1 MSSNA
6 TTISR
11 PSRLLRFTA
20 ALLLL
25 CGLSLAIPGLL
36 LIALGGSPYY
46 TVAGAGLA
54 VSGILLWRA
63 RMAGAWLFLAV
74 VTGTAVWAFWEAGL
88 DGWALMP
95 RLGLFVLLAL
105 LLAFA
110 LLRNRRKTARSQPK
124 TARSLGVPA
133 ATAVTLLG
141 LTGAAILLMEKQS
154 SVAAIQQGAAPA
166 SMEGEWRF
174 TGGSSRSDRFTGL
187 QQITPGNVSRLKL
200 AWQTHLGMPPGKIPG
215 ALQATPLM
223 VNDRLYMCNMHN
235 EVIALDLETGK
246 PLWRFDPKID
256 MSAVFTGTCR
266 GVAYYEQPGATGL
279 CSTRIISFA
288 IDARMFALDARTG
301 QRCSGFGNN
310 GEVSLL
316 DGMGV
321 TKTGYYYLTSA
332 PVIVRGKVVVGGS
345 VLDGQ
350 ETGEPSG
357 VIRGFDAVT
366 GKFAWAWD
374 MGRSNDHGLPA
385 AGQTYTLGTPNA
397 WAPLTGDEELGL
409 VYAPLGNAT
418 PDYVSVH
425 RSPEMNKYASSVVAI
440 DAETGA
446 LRWYFQ
452 TTHRDV
458 WDYDVAS
465 PPTLMDFPTAQGL
478 RPGLIQPTKRGQ
490 FFVLDRRTGQPLVKT
505 VERPVPQNPVPGE
518 QLSPT
523 QPYPVGMPSF
533 GGERLTEAHMW
544 GLTPFDQL
552 WCRIKFKEARYDGDF
567 TPIGLKPTIVYPGY
581 LGGSE
586 WAGVAVDPERK
597 LMALNVNHF
606 AMYNQMIRR
615 ADADRDNIKPF
626 KAGVAAL
633 NIKAWPQAGTP
644 YATKTGGFLSPLDTP
659 CIKPPYSEIAVVD
672 LNTRKTL
679 WRQPLG
685 TGRDTGPFG
694 IPSMLPIRMGV
705 PAMGGPLVTRSGL
718 IFIAATQERTFRA
731 FDVKTGKLLWQD
743 RLPAGG
749 HAAPMSYYSRRSGR
763 QFIVIPASGHSQMRN
778 GMADYLLAYALPP
791 NGASPPGVEIQ

>member
-1 MSSNA
+1 MSSIAN
-6 TTISR
+6 IKSG

-20 ALLLL
+20 ALYVL
-25 CGLSLAIPGLL
+25 CGLGLAIPGVR

-46 TVAGAGLA
+46 MIAGLA
-54 VSGILLWRA
+54 LTASGVLLWRG
-63 RMAGAWLFLAV
+63 RIAGAWLFAAALVGTLA
-74 VTGTAVWAFWEAGL
+74 WALWEAGL
-88 DGWALMP
+88 NGWALVP
-95 RLGLFVLLAL
+95 RLSLFVPLGL
-105 LLAFA
+105 LLAIA
-110 LLRNRRKTARSQPK
+110 LFRGRNKTAKRGGKPAGSM
-124 TARSLGVPA
+124 AIPA
-133 ATAVTLLG
+133 AVVALLG
-141 LTGAAILLMEKQS
+141 LAGGAALMVENRQGI
-154 SVAAIQQGAAPA
+154 AAIQQGAAP
-166 SMEGEWRF
+166 SEPESEWRYN
-174 TGGSSRSDRFTGL
+174 GGSSRSDRFTGL
-187 QQITPGNVSRLKL
+187 QQITPGNVSKLKL
-200 AWQTHLGMPPGKIPG
+200 AWQVHLGMPPGDIHG

-223 VNDRLYMCNMHN
+223 VNDMLYMCNMHN
-235 EVIALDLETGK
+235 VVQALDIETGK
-246 PLWRFDPKID
+246 TIWRFDPKID
-256 MSAVFTGTCR
+256 PAAVFTGICR

-279 CSTRIISFA
+279 CSKRIISFA

-301 QRCSGFGNN
+301 QRCPGFGNN
-310 GEVSLL
+310 GEISLL
-316 DGMGV
+316 EGMGV
-321 TKTGYYYLTSA
+321 TKKGYYYLTSL

-357 VIRGFDAVT
+357 VIRGFDAMT
-366 GKFAWAWD
+366 GKLAWAWD
-374 MGRSNDHGLPA
+374 MGRPNDHGLPTP
-385 AGQTYTLGTPNA
+385 GQTYTLGTPNA
-397 WAPLTGDEELGL
+397 WAPLTGDDQLGL

-418 PDYVSVH
+418 PDYVAAH

-465 PPTLMDFPTAQGL
+465 PPSLVDFPTPQGL
-478 RPGLIQPTKRGQ
+478 RPALIQPTKRGQ
-490 FFVLDRRTGQPLVKT
+490 FFVLDRRTGRPLVKT

-518 QLSPT
+518 KLSPT

-533 GGERLTEAHMW
+533 GGERLTEAQMW

-586 WAGVAVDPERK
+586 WAGVSVDPERK

-606 AMYNQMIRR
+606 AMYNRMVLR
-615 ADADRDNIKPF
+615 ADANRNNVKPF
-626 KAGVAAL
+626 QAGVVPL
-633 NIKAWPQAGTP
+633 NIKIWPQMGTP
-644 YATKTGGFLSPLDTP
+644 YATMTGGFLSPLDTP
-659 CIKPPYSEIAVVD
+659 CIQPPYSEIAVVD

-705 PAMGGPLVTRSGL
+705 PAMGGPMVTRSGL

-731 FDVKTGKLLWQD
+731 FDLKTGKLLWQD

-749 HAAPMSYYSRRSGR
+749 HAAPMSYYSKRSGR
-763 QFIVIPASGHSQMRN
+763 QFIVIPASGHFQMRN
-778 GMADYLLAYALPP
+778 GMADYLLAYALPR
-791 NGASPPGVEIQ
+791 G